1 MLVSLSVRDLVLID
15 RLELA
20 IEGGLCALTGETGAG
35 KSILLDALGLALGA
49 RGDSALVRRGASQAV
64 ISVDFAPTA
73 DHPVWALLEAR
84 GLADGGR
91 LVLRRLLAAD
101 GRGRAFVNDQPVG
114 IAILRELGEA
124 LVEIQGQAGQRGL
137 LNIATHGALLDDF
150 GGLADLADRV
160 AEGFAHWRAAAR
172 ALAEAEAALAEARR
186 DEDYLRHMLAE
197 LDDLAAMPGEEADL
211 DARRNILMQG
221 EKLSQALA
229 DARHELT
236 EGRAVD
242 DRIGAA
248 QRLVLRTAE
257 RAPGALD
264 EVVEALERALI
275 ETAEAMIALDA
286 AARDLAPD
294 PDRLEAAE
302 QRLFALR
309 AAARKH
315 KTDPDSLAALR
326 DDFAARLAS
335 IEDGGGAVA
344 ELMKQAETA
353 RRRFVKQARSL
364 SAKRLIAARELDR
377 QMMEELPHLK
387 LGQVVFA
394 TRIEALAEDDWT
406 AAGAERVRFE
416 VATNPGDRPGPI
428 ARIASGGELS
438 RLMLALKVVLT
449 RSGSAPTLVF
459 DEVDSGIGGAVAAA
473 VGERLARLG
482 QSLQVLVVTHSPQVA
497 ARADHHFRVVK
508 GDAGGQVVTRVE
520 VLAADARREE
530 VARMLAGAKVTD
542 AARAAADSLIG
553 A

>member
-1 MLVSLSVRDLVLID
+1 MP
-15 RLELA
+15 
-20 IEGGLCALTGETGAG
+20 
-35 KSILLDALGLALGA
+35 
-49 RGDSALVRRGASQAV
+49 QA
-64 ISVDFAPTA
+64 AK
-73 DHPVWALLEAR
+73 
-84 GLADGGR
+84 LADAFHKWR
-91 LVLRRLLAAD
+91 DAA
-101 GRGRAFVNDQPVG
+101 
-114 IAILRELGEA
+114 
-124 LVEIQGQAGQRGL
+124 QA
-137 LNIATHGALLDDF
+137 
-150 GGLADLADRV
+150 LAD
-160 AEGFAHWRAAAR
+160 
-172 ALAEAEAALAEARR
+172 AEAALAEARR
-186 DEDYLRHMLAE
+186 EEDYLRHILAE
-197 LDDLAAMPGEEADL
+197 LDELAPVPGEDAEL

-221 EKLSQALA
+221 EKLAEALEA
-229 DARHELT
+229 ARAELT
-236 EGRAVD
+236 EGRGID
-242 DRIGAA
+242 DRIGTA
-248 QRLVLRTAE
+248 QRLILRTAD

-264 EVVEALERALI
+264 GVIEALERAMI
-275 ETAEAMIALDA
+275 ESAEAMIALDA
-286 AARDLAPD
+286 AALDLAPD

-459 DEVDSGIGGAVAAA
+459 DEVDSGISGAVAAA